1 MTPSGIEPAT
11 IRPAAQCIS
20 QLRHRLHLTNMYQIK
35 FAGPES
41 QQDVTFIYFVN
52 QFHLPEYY

>member
-11 IRPAAQCIS
+11 IRPAAQCII
-20 QLRHRLHLTNMYQIK
+20 QLRHRVPLTKKYQIK

-41 QQDVTFIYFVN
+41 QHDVTYIYFMHL
-52 QFHLPEYY
+52 FHLQEYY